1 MSRDV
6 VLAVAKAR
14 FAADGYERT
23 TLRAVATDA
32 RVDPAMVLYLG
43 DHLEGVV
50 TFEVVDGRITNF
62 YAMRNPEKLASV
74 MVPRQIGR

>member
-1 MSRDV
+1 M
-6 VLAVAKAR
+6 
-14 FAADGYERT
+14 
-23 TLRAVATDA
+23 
-32 RVDPAMVLYLG
+32 
-43 DHLEGVV
+43 